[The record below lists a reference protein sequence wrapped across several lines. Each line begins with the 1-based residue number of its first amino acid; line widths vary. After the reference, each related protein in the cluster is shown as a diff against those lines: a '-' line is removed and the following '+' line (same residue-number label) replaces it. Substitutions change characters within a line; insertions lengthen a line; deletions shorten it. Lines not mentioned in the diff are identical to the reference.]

1 MKIDWN
7 HFILIKLEKE
17 INDEFG
23 EDEKDNEKLNQFIT
37 QNHY

>member
-23 EDEKDNEKLNQFIT
+23 EDEKEMKN
-37 QNHY
+37 